1 MKTVV
6 AVGVVGVV
14 DAVDAVD
21 AVVGVVAVDT
31 VGAVVAVVVVVAV
44 VAACLTVRDWAGQGL
59 LLGKRGRKPSLLI
72 IIRVESRHFEG

>member
-21 AVVGVVAVDT
+21 VVVAVDA
-31 VGAVVAVVVVVAV
+31 VGAVVVVVVVAV
-44 VAACLTVRDWAGQGL
+44 VVAVWLTVRDWAGQGL
-59 LLGKRGRKPSLLI
+59 LLGKCGRKPFLLI

>member
-14 DAVDAVD
+14 DAVDAV
-21 AVVGVVAVDT
+21 VGVVAVDT
-31 VGAVVAVVVVVAV
+31 VDAVVVVVVVAV